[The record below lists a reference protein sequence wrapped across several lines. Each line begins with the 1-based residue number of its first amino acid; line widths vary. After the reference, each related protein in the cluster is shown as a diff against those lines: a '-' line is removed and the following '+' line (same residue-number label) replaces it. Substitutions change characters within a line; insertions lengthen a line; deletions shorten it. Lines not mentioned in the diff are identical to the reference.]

1 VQGCILWTRVCLQVP
16 ACPALSCFEQVG
28 VQPEV
33 RRIGKYKSAGD
44 QLLRADMS
52 EAQREQLSAL
62 LDDIY
67 GGFVRDVA
75 ASRGKTTQEVR
86 WGWGWVGRGVHGHVS
101 HVAAA
106 AARPPST
113 QRACHLP
120 IWPCAG

>member
-1 VQGCILWTRVCLQVP
+1 MQGCILWTRVCLQVP

-86 WGWGWVGRGVHGHVS
+86 WGWGCAVRRGPISMLLAGSSGGGGGGCSGGAAHPHGE
-101 HVAAA
+101 
-106 AARPPST
+106 
-113 QRACHLP
+113 
-120 IWPCAG
+120 